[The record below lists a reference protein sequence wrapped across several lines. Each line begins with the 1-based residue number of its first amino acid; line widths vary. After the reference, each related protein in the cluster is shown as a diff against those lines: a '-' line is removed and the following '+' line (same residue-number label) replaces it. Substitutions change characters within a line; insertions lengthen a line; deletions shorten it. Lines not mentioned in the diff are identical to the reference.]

1 MIHRR
6 KKRSLFSFRS
16 PFLSVSV
23 HRRENQQKERTNPCG
38 NHMAVRATLG
48 YISSDWMGKI
58 RPRAFR
64 PVLYSGLEGH
74 EGTQPVFCHHH
85 LPHEPHLPSHHHH
98 VVLLWYRSETIRHLQ
113 VYGRQ
118 QPHSQR
124 DKDAAAAHGGE
135 CLIYSMYCY
144 CEMKSKICTL
154 SFHLNVI

>member
-1 MIHRR
+1 
-6 KKRSLFSFRS
+6 
-16 PFLSVSV
+16 
-23 HRRENQQKERTNPCG
+23 
-38 NHMAVRATLG
+38 MAVRATLG

-118 QPHSQR
+118 QPHTQH

-135 CLIYSMYCY
+135 C
-144 CEMKSKICTL
+144 
-154 SFHLNVI
+154 V